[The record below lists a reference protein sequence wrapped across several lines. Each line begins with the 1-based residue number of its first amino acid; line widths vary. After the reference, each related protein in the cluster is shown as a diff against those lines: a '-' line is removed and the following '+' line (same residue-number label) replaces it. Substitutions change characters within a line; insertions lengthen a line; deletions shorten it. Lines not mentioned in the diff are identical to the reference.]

1 MRIVDS
7 QITSAYPS
15 QTNFVVEASFTW
27 AHDITFEK
35 NGETITLK
43 AGQYLQADRQ
53 FFRPGGTKI
62 TAQTSSSSYPV
73 GLSVCK
79 CATIEM
85 YDIGWSTPDY
95 WSLYEGATAH
105 LKAAITIDGIER
117 MVDMGS
123 FKVYEVETVHGIA
136 TLTCYDAMKA
146 ADVLCPAAMQGDHTY
161 IDLWELAANQLG
173 LTASAID
180 GDLGYNALA
189 TVDTQHTIRQV
200 IEAIALACG
209 GNAMVSGNALFVR
222 PITSAADV
230 TLTQWIKPVEV
241 AKTPVEVTGVRVK
254 KTFASDGQEH
264 TYFSGAGGYVIEL
277 NDDNLWLGI
286 EGPAGSITVA
296 AEAVAATAYEQLKN
310 KPIYKFSGDLPA
322 DPRLDIF
329 DKVIVK
335 DISGREYPSI
345 ITDYTFVFS
354 GKTSIGNSV
363 ESSSSYNTSD
373 SGPSG
378 SSPSGGGG
386 GTIDVDSALS
396 STSTNPVQNKV
407 ITSALAGKASTAV
420 ATQSAAGLM
429 SKSDKVK
436 LDGVEDGATKT
447 IVDDVMSDTSTN
459 PVQNKVVM
467 KYIDSRGSLPPVSA
481 QNDTMLIQ
489 VVDGAYA
496 LRTKESIFPVDDALD
511 TESQNAVENG
521 IIARRFEM
529 LSEVTL
535 PATSTRDGLMSKD
548 DKAKLDGVE
557 AGANKTVVDAALD
570 ASSTNPVQNKA
581 IKAALDSKASTAE
594 ATTGAAGLMS
604 AADKTKLDG
613 VEAGANK
620 ITVDAALDA
629 ASENPVQNKAVKTA
643 LDSKLST
650 LGGEISGNLDVGLTV
665 GAGGAVSTGVTRFD
679 SGIHFEK
686 AASDAGRI
694 SHGFSEADGED
705 PPLARLKVATP
716 TEDDDV
722 TTKKYVD
729 DRAVRHDA
737 AQELTSDQKFIA
749 CENIGAVN
757 QKIVWTEGNVALLP
771 RGADGSQTI
780 NIMPSEKSNDYT
792 LTLDAGPENVPVY
805 VAGLETPTDA
815 QTDYAANVAYVKAKI
830 AEVAASGGVD
840 VDNALSA
847 TSTNPVQNKV
857 ITSALAGKAGTAVA
871 TTSANGLMSKADKT
885 KLDGIAAGA
894 NKITIDSTMSGS
906 SVNPV
911 QNKVIK
917 QYVDDKVAAAGSNVT
932 VDATLSSTSTN
943 PVQNKAVKVAID
955 AKADKTAL
963 DAKADKTALD
973 AKMDK
978 SGGTFTGNVYGKYFC
993 GTWLQSTAASNL
1005 GRTPG
1010 KIAVLDDSG
1019 WVYYRTPAELFS
1031 DLGITNAIKSYVDSA
1046 IAVAINSA
1054 Y

>member
-222 PITSAADV
+222 PITSAVDV
-230 TLTQWIKPVEV
+230 TLTQWINPVEV

-749 CENIGAVN
+749 CANIGAVN
-757 QKIVWTEGNVALLP
+757 QKSVWTEGNVALLP